1 MSQKAEKPPDPAHEA
16 KLAARREKHA
26 VKVWSANPRTQELQR
41 KYDEALRQ
49 LQQLRDG
56 TFCRQYTA
64 AGHAPPSWVSP
75 DFSGQIQEK
84 PEGQSTCVNPS
95 GVDSGVGRAWASSLA
110 ATSPSCLSSRADGF
124 YCVMRRWWID

>member
-56 TFCRQYTA
+56 TFCRQYRQMQQ
-64 AGHAPPSWVSP
+64 WCKRVW
-75 DFSGQIQEK
+75 
-84 PEGQSTCVNPS
+84 
-95 GVDSGVGRAWASSLA
+95 RASERPWSS
-110 ATSPSCLSSRADGF
+110 S
-124 YCVMRRWWID
+124 